1 MREGVYSIFCYAL
14 FNACTLEDKSIRVFH
29 TLKGVFFMTQK
40 QKTHHLAVAA
50 MLSAVAAVLQFVEF
64 SIPVMPSFIKLD
76 ISDLPAL
83 LGTFSLG
90 PVHGVAI
97 QLVKNLL
104 HLPFGSSAGVGELS
118 NFILGAVF
126 VFAAGVIYTRSKS
139 RKSALVGSVVGA
151 AAMALVSVVTNYF
164 IVYPAYVVLYHLPLD
179 AIVGMYEEILGGV
192 SHVPTQNALFNCL
205 LVFNVPFT
213 LVKGLLD
220 TALCFLIYKPLSPLL
235 HR

>member
-1 MREGVYSIFCYAL
+1 
-14 FNACTLEDKSIRVFH
+14 
-29 TLKGVFFMTQK
+29 MTQK

-90 PVHGVAI
+90 PVYGVAI

-126 VFAAGVIYTRSKS
+126 VFVAGVIYKRSKS

-151 AAMALVSVVTNYF
+151 ATMALVSVVTNYF
-164 IVYPAYVVLYHLPLD
+164 VVYPAYVVLYHLPLD

>member
-1 MREGVYSIFCYAL
+1 
-14 FNACTLEDKSIRVFH
+14 
-29 TLKGVFFMTQK
+29 MTQK

-64 SIPVMPSFIKLD
+64 SIPIMPSFIKLD

-90 PVHGVAI
+90 PVYGVAI

-104 HLPFGSSAGVGELS
+104 HLLFGIGSSAGVGELS
-118 NFILGAVF
+118 NFILGAIF
-126 VFAAGVIYTRSKS
+126 VFAAGMVYKRKKS
-139 RKSALVGSVVGA
+139 RKSALTGSIIGA
-151 AAMALVSVVTNYF
+151 VAMALVSLITNYF
-164 IVYPAYVVLYHLPLD
+164 IVYPAYVVLFHMPL
-179 AIVGMYEEILGGV
+179 EEIISAYNKILEGIAN
-192 SHVPTQNALFNCL
+192 VPTSNALFNCL

-213 LVKGLLD
+213 LAKGLLD
-220 TALCFLIYKPLSPLL
+220 TAVCFLMYKPLSPLL

>member
-1 MREGVYSIFCYAL
+1 
-14 FNACTLEDKSIRVFH
+14 
-29 TLKGVFFMTQK
+29 MTQK

-64 SIPVMPSFIKLD
+64 SIPIMPSFIKLD

-90 PVHGVAI
+90 PVYGVAI

-104 HLPFGSSAGVGELS
+104 HLLFGIGSSAGVGELS
-118 NFILGAVF
+118 NFILGAIF
-126 VFAAGVIYTRSKS
+126 VFAAGMVYKRKKS
-139 RKSALVGSVVGA
+139 RKSALSGSIIGA
-151 AAMALVSVVTNYF
+151 VAMALVSLVTNYF
-164 IVYPAYVVLYHLPLD
+164 IVYPAYVVLFHMPL
-179 AIVGMYEEILGGV
+179 EEIISAYNKILEGIAN
-192 SHVPTQNALFNCL
+192 VPTSNALFNCL

-213 LVKGLLD
+213 LAKGLLD
-220 TALCFLIYKPLSPLL
+220 TAVCFLIYKPLSPLL